1 MKACSLLFF
10 IFREVKSVSLLDSLC
25 DEKTWTEFYNY
36 RSAHGNMSEKE
47 LKELGSFIAEKRF
60 LPLAQTLEFSLPQKK
75 MINKSGS
82 QKKRVIYTFP
92 DDETWVLK
100 MLTWLLYKYDT
111 ALHKSCY
118 SFRRTFTAHAA
129 VSDAVRTKNVS
140 EKWALK
146 LDLHNYFNSMPSTLL
161 AAELANVITDDPPL
175 LDFLTRFFTADKA
188 VCGESVIDENR
199 GAMAGVPLSAF
210 CANIY
215 LSDLDEKFETLG
227 VPYFRYS
234 DDILVLTDSQQQA
247 NELYGEIKSHVESKG
262 LSLNPEKF
270 SLTPPHQPWEFLGFK
285 FSDSGIDLA
294 DSSVRKMKA
303 KIKRKTAKL
312 LRWKNKNHLSGDK
325 AAKAMIK
332 VFDRKFFGKDSEH
345 DLTWSRWFFPVL
357 TTDAGLHALDAY
369 LVENIRCLYTGR
381 HYKGNYRITYDH
393 IRSLGY
399 KSLVGEYYKYR
410 TSK

>member
-1 MKACSLLFF
+1 MQFYCVCEG
-10 IFREVKSVSLLDSLC
+10 RSVMHKNSFADSDSLC

-60 LPLAQTLEFSLPQKK
+60 LPLAQTLDFTLPQKK

-161 AAELANVITDDPPL
+161 AAELAKVITDDPPL

-188 VCGESVIDENR
+188 
-199 GAMAGVPLSAF
+199 
-210 CANIY
+210 
-215 LSDLDEKFETLG
+215 
-227 VPYFRYS
+227 
-234 DDILVLTDSQQQA
+234 VLTDSQQQA